1 MTSFFI
7 IHYQLCII
15 ESIFAKTIFMSW
27 DDHIFEL
34 LKFILPSVVVFL
46 TVFYVLKQYFE
57 SEDKKRRLD
66 IRQSNQK
73 AITPLRLQS
82 YERLVLFLERISPEN
97 LVIRMHKNGMSG
109 KLMHSELLKTI
120 RSEFE
125 HNLSQQV
132 YVSNGAWDLV
142 KQAKEE
148 TIKLINL
155 SASQVNDDATGMD
168 LSQAILHNVTK
179 IGKLPTQVAI
189 EYLKQEVRQF
199 F

>member
-1 MTSFFI
+1 
-7 IHYQLCII
+7 
-15 ESIFAKTIFMSW
+15 MSW

-73 AITPLRLQS
+73 TITPLRLQS
-82 YERLVLFLERISPEN
+82 YERLVLFLERVSPEN

-142 KQAKEE
+142 KQSKEE

-168 LSQAILHNVTK
+168 LSQAILQNVTN